1 MSIFVTASERLSKP
15 ATVNIAI
22 YAPPGRG
29 KTYQVTT
36 LPPDETL
43 IMNIEGGLQSI
54 GGFPVTSVDVIDLAR
69 RISESTGRQTH
80 PWEICRALACI
91 VSGYKSA
98 VRPDN
103 PYSKASYDS
112 YCSVLGGP
120 ENFAQFK
127 YLFWDSITVASRL
140 CWEWVQTLPEMY
152 ETKNGKLN
160 TMGAYGRVGTELT
173 EWLTVIQHT
182 PDKSTIIVAI
192 ADQKDDDMG
201 RKVWKPQIVGGMGAD
216 ALKGIFDQVLFLD
229 YENFPPEQGGPQR
242 VFVCSETNAKGL
254 PVKSRGGF
262 LDYWEPANLG
272 HVIAKIR
279 AGIQGTNVGQV
290 GRPAPVE
297 PAGYVGNVE

>member
-1 MSIFVTASERLSKP
+1 
-15 ATVNIAI
+15 VNIAI

-69 RISESTGRQTH
+69 KVSEGTGRPTH

-98 VRPDN
+98 VKPDN
-103 PYSKASYDS
+103 PYSRQSFDS
-112 YCSVLGGP
+112 YCQVLGGP
-120 ENFAQFK
+120 ENFANFK
-127 YLFWDSITVASRL
+127 YMFWDSISVASRL
-140 CWEWVQTLPEMY
+140 CFEWVCTLPEMY

-160 TMGAYGRVGTELT
+160 TMGAYGRVGQELT

-182 PDKSTIIVAI
+182 PEKSTIIVAI
-192 ADQKDDDMG
+192 ADQKDDDVG

-229 YENFPPEQGGPQR
+229 FESFPAEQGGPQR
-242 VFVCSETNAKGL
+242 VFVCAETNAKGL

-262 LDYWEPANLG
+262 LGYWEPADLG
-272 HVIAKIR
+272 HVIRKIQ
-279 AGIQGTNVGQV
+279 AGISGTAVGVV
-290 GRPAPVE
+290 GAPGAEMPAQYAGSVE
-297 PAGYVGNVE
+297 